1 MNRNWTN
8 TFTNRA
14 DVMSLRGGVCVPVSL
29 YVGVSVEMLQKDFIA
44 HDPGGSSR

>member
-1 MNRNWTN
+1 MNWNWTN
-8 TFTNRA
+8 TYTNRA

-29 YVGVSVEMLQKDFIA
+29 SGWNSVEMTQKDFIA